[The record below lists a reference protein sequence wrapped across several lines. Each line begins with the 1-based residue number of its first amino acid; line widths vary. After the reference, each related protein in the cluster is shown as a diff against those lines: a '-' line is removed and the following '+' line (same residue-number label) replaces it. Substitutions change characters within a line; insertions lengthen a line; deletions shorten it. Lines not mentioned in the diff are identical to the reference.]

1 MILAKTKSGKTIDLT
16 FAHEVVKSNVKN
28 VKDRKG
34 KEKQI
39 LFNGL
44 TTSKLR
50 NLMEQVNRL
59 YTIVFNSNE
68 DQLNEEFIDE
78 LEYLKI
84 KFYYEAGR
92 EKSVDEFLKKTLMFP
107 IIDRVIKKES
117 KKFFLDYCKYFEAL
131 VAYAKYYQK
140 ED

>member
-1 MILAKTKSGKTIDLT
+1 MILYETKNGKIINLN
-16 FAHEVVKSNVKN
+16 FAHEVVQNNLEPSNK
-28 VKDRKG
+28 KGRK
-34 KEKQI
+34 KQV

-50 NLMEQVNRL
+50 KLMEQVNRL
-59 YTIVFNSNE
+59 YTIAFNSNE

-92 EKSVDEFLKKTLMFP
+92 EKSVDEFLKKTWMFP
-107 IIDRVIKKES
+107 IIDRVIQKES

>member
-1 MILAKTKSGKTIDLT
+1 MILYETKNGKIINLN
-16 FAHEVVKSNVKN
+16 FAHEVVQNNLKPSNK
-28 VKDRKG
+28 KGRK
-34 KEKQI
+34 KQV

-50 NLMEQVNRL
+50 KLMEQVNRL
-59 YTIVFNSNE
+59 YTIAFHSNE

-107 IIDRVIKKES
+107 IIDRVIQKES

>member
-1 MILAKTKSGKTIDLT
+1 MILYETKNGKIINLN
-16 FAHEVVKSNVKN
+16 FAHEVVQNNLKPSNK
-28 VKDRKG
+28 KGRKT
-34 KEKQI
+34 QV

-50 NLMEQVNRL
+50 KLMEQVNRL
-59 YTIVFNSNE
+59 YTIAFNSNE

-92 EKSVDEFLKKTLMFP
+92 EKSVDEFLKKTWMFP
-107 IIDRVIKKES
+107 IIDRVIQKES

>member
-1 MILAKTKSGKTIDLT
+1 MILAKTKSGKKIDLT
-16 FAHEVVKSNVKN
+16 FAHEVVKSNVKT
-28 VKDRKG
+28 VKNKRG
-34 KEKQI
+34 KEKQV

-59 YTIVFNSNE
+59 YTIAFNSTE

-92 EKSVDEFLKKTLMFP
+92 EKALMN
-107 IIDRVIKKES
+107 S
-117 KKFFLDYCKYFEAL
+117 
-131 VAYAKYYQK
+131 
-140 ED
+140 

>member
-16 FAHEVVKSNVKN
+16 FAHEIVKNNVKN
-28 VKDRKG
+28 VKDRRG
-34 KEKQI
+34 REKQV

-59 YTIVFNSNE
+59 YTIAFNSNE

-84 KFYYEAGR
+84 KFYYEA
-92 EKSVDEFLKKTLMFP
+92 
-107 IIDRVIKKES
+107 
-117 KKFFLDYCKYFEAL
+117 
-131 VAYAKYYQK
+131 
-140 ED
+140 

>member
-16 FAHEVVKSNVKN
+16 FAHEIVKNNVKN
-28 VKDRKG
+28 VKDRRG
-34 KEKQI
+34 REKQV

-59 YTIVFNSNE
+59 YTIAFNSNE

-78 LEYLKI
+78 LEYLKLNFI
-84 KFYYEAGR
+84 TR
-92 EKSVDEFLKKTLMFP
+92 QVEKK
-107 IIDRVIKKES
+107 R
-117 KKFFLDYCKYFEAL
+117 
-131 VAYAKYYQK
+131 
-140 ED
+140 

>member
-16 FAHEVVKSNVKN
+16 FAHEIVKNNVKN
-28 VKDRKG
+28 VKDRRG
-34 KEKQI
+34 REKQV

-59 YTIVFNSNE
+59 YTIAFNSNE

-92 EKSVDEFLKKTLMFP
+92 EKALMNF
-107 IIDRVIKKES
+107 
-117 KKFFLDYCKYFEAL
+117 
-131 VAYAKYYQK
+131 
-140 ED
+140 

>member
-28 VKDRKG
+28 VKDRRG
-34 KEKQI
+34 KEKQV

-59 YTIVFNSNE
+59 YTIAFNSNE

-92 EKSVDEFLKKTLMFP
+92 EKSVDEFLKKH
-107 IIDRVIKKES
+107 
-117 KKFFLDYCKYFEAL
+117 
-131 VAYAKYYQK
+131 
-140 ED
+140 

>member
-1 MILAKTKSGKTIDLT
+1 MILAKTKSGKKIDLT
-16 FAHEVVKSNVKN
+16 FAHEVVKSNVKT
-28 VKDRKG
+28 VKDKRG
-34 KEKQI
+34 KENQV

-59 YTIVFNSNE
+59 YTIAFNSTE

-84 KFYYEAGR
+84 KIGR
-92 EKSVDEFLKKTLMFP
+92 AHV
-107 IIDRVIKKES
+107 
-117 KKFFLDYCKYFEAL
+117 
-131 VAYAKYYQK
+131 
-140 ED
+140 

>member
-1 MILAKTKSGKTIDLT
+1 MILYETKNGKIINLN
-16 FAHEVVKSNVKN
+16 FAHEVVQNNLKPSNK
-28 VKDRKG
+28 KGRK
-34 KEKQI
+34 KQV

-50 NLMEQVNRL
+50 KLMEQVNRL
-59 YTIVFNSNE
+59 YTIAFNSNE

-92 EKSVDEFLKKTLMFP
+92 EKSVDEFLRKTLMFQ
-107 IIDRVIKKES
+107 IIDRVIQKES